1 MDLKQLEYIVMIA
14 EENSITRAAERLFI
28 TQSGLN
34 QQLLKLE
41 AELGIQLFHRSKNDF
56 RLTQAGQ
63 VYVSYAR
70 KILRL
75 KQEAYNILNDMAG
88 NKRGTLR
95 VGLTPERGI
104 AMFMSIYPAFYAE
117 YPHITIEPLEIG
129 VREQLSR
136 LTKGYLDL
144 GIVTVTEKDRS
155 SFEYIHLMS
164 EDLVLAIPRSH
175 PLAALAA
182 APGAPFTTVSL
193 EDFKRDKFVLMT
205 KGSTMR
211 NLINPLFKEAG
222 YVPDILF
229 ESASNHT
236 LRSIVKRRLGCT
248 ILPAAYAGPDPDIAY
263 FYLPSRP
270 SWELD
275 AVYKKGTYQMKA
287 AGDFI
292 KLAKDY
298 WTSHPYL
305 TDEP

>member
-1 MDLKQLEYIVMIA
+1 M
-14 EENSITRAAERLFI
+14 
-28 TQSGLN
+28 
-34 QQLLKLE
+34 
-41 AELGIQLFHRSKNDF
+41 
-56 RLTQAGQ
+56 
-63 VYVSYAR
+63 
-70 KILRL
+70 
-75 KQEAYNILNDMAG
+75 
-88 NKRGTLR
+88 
-95 VGLTPERGI
+95 
-104 AMFMSIYPAFYAE
+104 
-117 YPHITIEPLEIG
+117 
-129 VREQLSR
+129 
-136 LTKGYLDL
+136 
-144 GIVTVTEKDRS
+144 TEKDRS

-182 APGAPFTTVSL
+182 APGAPLHHRQPGGLQAGQVRAHDQGL
-193 EDFKRDKFVLMT
+193 HHEK
-205 KGSTMR
+205 
-211 NLINPLFKEAG
+211 LINPLFKEAG

-292 KLAKDY
+292 KLAKNY

-305 TDEP
+305 TEEP

>member
-1 MDLKQLEYIVMIA
+1 
-14 EENSITRAAERLFI
+14 
-28 TQSGLN
+28 
-34 QQLLKLE
+34 
-41 AELGIQLFHRSKNDF
+41 
-56 RLTQAGQ
+56 
-63 VYVSYAR
+63 
-70 KILRL
+70 
-75 KQEAYNILNDMAG
+75 
-88 NKRGTLR
+88 
-95 VGLTPERGI
+95 
-104 AMFMSIYPAFYAE
+104 
-117 YPHITIEPLEIG
+117 
-129 VREQLSR
+129 
-136 LTKGYLDL
+136 
-144 GIVTVTEKDRS
+144 
-155 SFEYIHLMS
+155 MS

-305 TDEP
+305 TEEP